1 MDAGK
6 ILLGC
11 SGISYSTECD
21 LAYSILSRMYK
32 AFSDNEVFTVLGLG
46 LRVVRAQI
54 VELPRFG
61 AVGFG
66 AYGFGVYL
74 WVQRFHHLGL

>member
-1 MDAGK
+1 MWGRFSLAAAV
-6 ILLGC
+6 LATAL
-11 SGISYSTECD
+11 SVTWHTVFYPECT
-21 LAYSILSRMYK
+21 K
-32 AFSDNEVFTVLGLG
+32 AFSDNEVVTVLGLG